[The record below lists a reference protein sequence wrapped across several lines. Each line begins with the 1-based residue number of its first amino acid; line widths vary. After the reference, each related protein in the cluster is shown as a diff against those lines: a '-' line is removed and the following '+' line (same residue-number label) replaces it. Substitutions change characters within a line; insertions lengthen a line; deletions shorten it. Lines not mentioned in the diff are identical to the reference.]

1 MSSLSILI
9 PYYGYETNKYSNT
22 HEFQRGKVTT
32 TTTRVHTQITMSG
45 QRGREA
51 EPRDQK
57 YGNAVK
63 QEEGGILANAVP
75 YFNPKYGRRSEA
87 YFDFFFRKY
96 PIFPFLIFV
105 SMQYNGIFL
114 LINNDAFLV
123 AHWQKIIKFLLL
135 KNNLNKFWTIFLKYW
150 FLRKKKHRF
159 FLQIEVGDACY
170 RPSAGESR
178 PDRHCHAAQHASWSE
193 ESHSA

>member
-1 MSSLSILI
+1 MSFLSILL

-22 HEFQRGKVTT
+22 YEFQRGKVTT

-87 YFDFFFRKY
+87 YFDFLGNIQYSLSLFLFQCN
-96 PIFPFLIFV
+96 ITESFCLLTMMPF
-105 SMQYNGIFL
+105 
-114 LINNDAFLV
+114 
-123 AHWQKIIKFLLL
+123 
-135 KNNLNKFWTIFLKYW
+135 
-150 FLRKKKHRF
+150 
-159 FLQIEVGDACY
+159 
-170 RPSAGESR
+170 
-178 PDRHCHAAQHASWSE
+178 
-193 ESHSA
+193 